1 MSSQKTAI
9 VTGASGLL
17 GRAVY
22 KEFEKS
28 YKVVGT
34 GLTRAQPPLV
44 KLDLLDHEAVASLI
58 EQEQPSVVIHC
69 AAERRPDVS
78 EKQQEYTEKLNV
90 KATRKL
96 AEAAAK
102 SASKPLVIYISTDYV
117 FDGQNAPYE
126 VDDKTNPTNWYGHTK
141 LNGELA
147 ILESPNTIA
156 LRIPVLYGAGENS
169 ESSIN
174 TLVDAVWNKAGKK
187 DVQMDHW
194 AARFP
199 TNVEDVAHVL
209 KDLAQKYSTE
219 ESRKD
224 QPRVFQFSADQKYTK
239 YEICQIFGDIL
250 GLPIDHLIA
259 QDTVEQTPGV
269 IRPRDCKLSTKT
281 LQDAGISVDHVDF
294 KQWWQ
299 RRLTANK

>member
-9 VTGASGLL
+9 VTGATGLL

-22 KEFEKS
+22 KEFEQS

-34 GLTRAQPPLV
+34 GLTRAQSPLV

-58 EQEQPSVVIHC
+58 EKEQPSVIIHC

-90 KATRKL
+90 EATRKL
-96 AEAAAK
+96 VEAAAK

-141 LNGELA
+141 LDGERA
-147 ILESPNTIA
+147 VLESPNTIA
-156 LRIPVLYGAGENS
+156 LRIPVLYGAGDNS

-219 ESRKD
+219 ESRKN
-224 QPRVFQFSADQKYTK
+224 QPRVFQFSAEQQYTK

-281 LQDAGISVDHVDF
+281 LRDAGISVDHVDF